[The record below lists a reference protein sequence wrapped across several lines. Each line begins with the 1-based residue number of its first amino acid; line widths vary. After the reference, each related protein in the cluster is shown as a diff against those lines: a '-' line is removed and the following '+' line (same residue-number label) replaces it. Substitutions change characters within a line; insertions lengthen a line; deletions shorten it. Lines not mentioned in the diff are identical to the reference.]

1 MFFRLLKV
9 RWLFRLGNLLNAAES
24 LGLGGI
30 WIHRAK
36 EEFEGEIGKN
46 ILKKFGIEGE
56 WEGIGHAAIGYAA
69 EGGTNA
75 AAERK
80 NNIHWMK

>member
-9 RWLFRLGNLLNAAES
+9 RWLFRLENLLNAAES

-46 ILKKFGIEGE
+46 ILKKLGIEGE
-56 WEGIGHAAIGYAA
+56 WEGIGYAAIGYAA